1 MRFGSL
7 RHRIT
12 FEQVTTKSAGDL
24 GRAVDTWEDV
34 KTVYASFKAV
44 NSSEMDEQEQTTSS
58 TYLEFRIREPKDFT
72 PTAKMRIQFQS
83 RYYYITGLK
92 PANSGDHYL
101 INAVHKD
108 NG

>member
-7 RHRIT
+7 RHRIK
-12 FEQVTTKSAGDL
+12 FQSLTTKSAGDL
-24 GRAVDTWEDV
+24 GVAKDSWTDV
-34 KTVYASFKAV
+34 KTVYAEFRSV
-44 NSSEMDEQEQTTSS
+44 NASEMDESEQTTGS

-72 PTAKMRIQFQS
+72 PTEKMRIEFQS

-92 PANSGDHYL
+92 PANAGGHYL

>member
-7 RHRIT
+7 RHRIK
-12 FEQVTTKSAGDL
+12 FQELTTKSAGDL
-24 GRAVDTWEDV
+24 GVANDTWSDV
-34 KTVYASFKAV
+34 KNVWSEFRSV
-44 NSSEMDEQEQTTSS
+44 NSSELDENGQTTGS
-58 TYLEFRIREPKDFT
+58 TFLEFRIREPKDFT
-72 PTAKMRIQFQS
+72 INEKMRILFQS

-92 PANSGDHYL
+92 PANSGGHYL